1 MPVGG
6 IVLYAEL
13 RLFPLLPNQK
23 MVAGKLG

>member
-1 MPVGG
+1 MGG